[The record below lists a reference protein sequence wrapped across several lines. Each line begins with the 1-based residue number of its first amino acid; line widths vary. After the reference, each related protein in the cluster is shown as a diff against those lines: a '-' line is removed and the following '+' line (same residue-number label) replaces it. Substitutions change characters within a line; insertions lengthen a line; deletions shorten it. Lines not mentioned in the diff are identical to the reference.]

1 MESSLWSAHPDMKP
15 RLHPL
20 LKSGDV
26 CFMYLSLVGPAPVPS
41 VKSDPSSS
49 TEWTQ
54 NSSICCVHCQLVNT
68 FAKGNNTEGKNG
80 RVLCSIKP
88 TSPGPKSSSPC
99 NSDNPVAGEESQPM
113 EVAALHIFSYFY
125 LIRPVLFFSYQPPV
139 MPSRFSTVENLNR
152 VNAASRSDVDLR
164 EGKPLPKL
172 ESVFVF

>member
-1 MESSLWSAHPDMKP
+1 MYYLKKQSKTSWGPFGHRQWKVMESSLWSAHPDMKP

-20 LKSGDV
+20 LISRDV

-41 VKSDPSSS
+41 VKSDPSGS

-68 FAKGNNTEGKNG
+68 FAKGKNTEWKNG

-113 EVAALHIFSYFY
+113 EVAALHIS
-125 LIRPVLFFSYQPPV
+125 LIFIQSGLFFSFPTSPP
-139 MPSRFSTVENLNR
+139 
-152 VNAASRSDVDLR
+152 
-164 EGKPLPKL
+164 
-172 ESVFVF
+172 